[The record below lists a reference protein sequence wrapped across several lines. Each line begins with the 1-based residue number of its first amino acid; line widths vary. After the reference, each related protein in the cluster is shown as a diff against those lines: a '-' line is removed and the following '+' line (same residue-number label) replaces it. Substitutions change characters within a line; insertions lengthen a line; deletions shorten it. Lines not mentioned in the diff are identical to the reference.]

1 MVSGLDPSTSAI
13 PVEEDDRIETER
25 HLLARIREGDRAAA
39 EELVERT
46 YTGVFAALS
55 RLCGNADLASDLT
68 QETYRKAWGSLG
80 GFDGRAQIST
90 WLYRIAYTTFLNHV
104 RRPSRT
110 TSIDDENSGELRDRG
125 KGADELLSE
134 SEEAARLRLAV
145 LALPVDLQFTV
156 TAHFWA
162 GLSVSEL
169 AAVEGISGVA
179 IRKRLHRAFV
189 FLEREIE
196 RGNAR

>member
-1 MVSGLDPSTSAI
+1 VTGLDHPASAI
-13 PVEEDDRIETER
+13 TVDDGARIESER
-25 HLLARIREGDRAAA
+25 HLLARIRQGDRAAA

-46 YTGVFAALS
+46 YAGVFAALS
-55 RLCGNADLASDLT
+55 RLCGEGDLASDLT

-80 GFDGRAQIST
+80 GFDGRAQLST

-110 TSIDDENSGELRDRG
+110 TSIDDENSAELPDRG

-145 LALPVDLQFTV
+145 LQLPHDLQFVV

-169 AAVEGISGVA
+169 AVAEGVSGVA

-189 FLEREIE
+189 LIE
-196 RGNAR
+196 RQLEQGES

>member
-1 MVSGLDPSTSAI
+1 MES
-13 PVEEDDRIETER
+13 ER
-25 HLLARIREGDRAAA
+25 RLLARIHEGDRAAA

-68 QETYRKAWGSLG
+68 QETYRKAWSSLG
-80 GFDGRAQIST
+80 GFDGRAQLST

-110 TSIDDENSGELRDRG
+110 TSIDDENPRELRDSG
-125 KGADELLSE
+125 KGADEVLSDN
-134 SEEAARLRLAV
+134 EEAARLRLAV
-145 LALPVDLQFTV
+145 LSLPDDLQFMV

-169 AAVEGISGVA
+169 AAAEGVSGVA
-179 IRKRLHRAFV
+179 IRKRLHRAFH
-189 FLEREIE
+189 LIE
-196 RGNAR
+196 RDLDQGDGL